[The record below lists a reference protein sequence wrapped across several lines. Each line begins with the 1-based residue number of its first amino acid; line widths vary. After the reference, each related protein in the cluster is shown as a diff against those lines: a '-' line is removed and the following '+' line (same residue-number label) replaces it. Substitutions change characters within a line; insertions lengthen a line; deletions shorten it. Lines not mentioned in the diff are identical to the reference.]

1 MTNEERKRIIDQ
13 RNRDEYVR
21 IMKAK
26 ARAKQKAKAS
36 GGCLLYIAL
45 ALIVVLAFVV
55 CGCYPEDTGHWPNKP
70 DPDDFHEYTMIVFV
84 ILAAFAGAWWYSR
97 RQAVK

>member
-1 MTNEERKRIIDQ
+1 MMNDTERKRIIDK

-21 IMKAK
+21 IMREKARRKQAAK
-26 ARAKQKAKAS
+26 AG

-45 ALIVVLAFVV
+45 ALIVLLAFVV

-70 DPDDFHEYTMIVFV
+70 DPDDPWKRVAVALI
-84 ILAAFAGAWWYSR
+84 ILAGGIKIGKDL
-97 RQAVK
+97 QEGKK